1 MSGKIIDN
9 LGRSSGLVKAAAAGG
24 AASTVAASTT
34 VGDGS
39 EEDTKIVFDGHA
51 LDFRIGIDDGTD
63 TLEIGKGNAHGTT
76 AHMTF
81 DTNGIILKPLQPA
94 FLVQKSGSQDN
105 VAINTLVTVTFD
117 TERFD
122 NNADF
127 ASNTFTAP
135 VTGKYFVDTSL
146 YLSAFDEGAAYYQ
159 IYLRTSNRDY
169 ANVINSGGLDTDG
182 FWTLN
187 VSHVVDMDASDTC
200 YVSIYQSGGT
210 AQTDIGTTSVFS
222 GYLLG

>member
-81 DTNGIILKPLQPA
+81 DTNGVITKPLQPA

-135 VTGKYFVDTSL
+135 VTGKYV
-146 YLSAFDEGAAYYQ
+146 LSASFYMTAFDEGAAFNQ
-159 IYLRTSNRDY
+159 IYLITYIRDY
-169 ANVINSGGLDTDG
+169 VNVFNSTGCDTDG
-182 FWTLN
+182 YQSLHAT
-187 VSHVVDMDASDTC
+187 VVAEMDASDTAWM
-200 YVSIYQSGGT
+200 VFYQSGGT
-210 AQTDIGTTSVFS
+210 AQTDVGTTSWFS

>member
-1 MSGKIIDN
+1 MPYLGKEPI
-9 LGRSSGLVKAAAAGG
+9 SSPSQTIGTG
-24 AASTVAASTT
+24 AA
-34 VGDGS
+34 
-39 EEDTKIVFDGHA
+39 EDIKILFDGNAVDYHIG
-51 LDFRIGIDDGTD
+51 LDDTADD
-63 TLEIGKGNAHGTT
+63 LVIGKGSALGTT
-76 AHMTF
+76 THMVF
-81 DTNGIILKPLQPA
+81 DENGVITKPLQPA

-122 NNADF
+122 TNADF

-182 FWTLN
+182 FWALH

-200 YVSIYQSGGT
+200 HVVIYQSGGT
-210 AQTDIGTTSVFS
+210 GQTDIGTTSVFS

>member
-1 MSGKIIDN
+1 MPYFGKEPI
-9 LGRSSGLVKAAAAGG
+9 SSPSQTIGTG
-24 AASTVAASTT
+24 AA
-34 VGDGS
+34 
-39 EEDTKIVFDGHA
+39 EDIKILFDGNAVDYHIG
-51 LDFRIGIDDGTD
+51 LDDTADD
-63 TLEIGKGNAHGTT
+63 LVIGKGSALGTT
-76 AHMTF
+76 THMVF
-81 DTNGIILKPLQPA
+81 DENGVITKPLQPA

-122 NNADF
+122 TNADF

-169 ANVINSGGLDTDG
+169 ANVTNSTGLDADG
-182 FWTLN
+182 FWSLH

-200 YVSIYQSGGT
+200 HVVIYQSGGT
-210 AQTDIGTTSVFS
+210 GQTDIGTTSVFS